1 MATVRVPSGPGEPS
15 NGEPGSLSAP
25 TPPAAGGLVTGAGVP
40 PTVGGLPAAGGGIT
54 GARSLRRMA
63 RAVTANRKATIGT
76 VLLTFFILVA
86 VFPGVI
92 AHDDPQAEIYPRL
105 LGLSS
110 RHLLGTTAFGQDM
123 FAQVVY
129 GTRPVLLIAFG
140 VGLLATIVAML
151 IGVAAAYLGGAWD
164 GTLNVITDVLLVI
177 PLFPL
182 LIIIGSYLHGAGTA
196 VMIAVIAATGW
207 SYTARQLRAQALS
220 LRNRDFLNAAKVR
233 GERRLYVI
241 VVEIIPT
248 MTSLLVAAFLTNA
261 LYAVLFSSS
270 LQFIGLGD
278 PNVTS
283 WGTMLYWAENN
294 EAFQTGQALWIIV
307 PGLCIVALGAAFA
320 LLNYAFDEIG
330 NPALR
335 PVRSMRVTRAGTVTT
350 PAARRRPRVKRT

>member
-1 MATVRVPSGPGEPS
+1 MAVAGTAGGPTVTGEPQGPGP
-15 NGEPGSLSAP
+15 A
-25 TPPAAGGLVTGAGVP
+25 PAAPAP
-40 PTVGGLPAAGGGIT
+40 AAVGGLLSAGGGIS
-54 GARSLRRMA
+54 GARSLSRMA
-63 RAVTANRKATIGT
+63 RAVTANRKATAGA
-76 VLLTFFILVA
+76 LLLLLFILVA
-86 VFPGVI
+86 AFPGVI
-92 AHDDPQAEIYPRL
+92 AHDDPNAEVYPRL
-105 LGLSS
+105 LGPSAQ
-110 RHLLGTTAFGQDM
+110 HLLGTTALGQDM

-140 VGLLATIVAML
+140 AGLGTTIIAML

-164 GTLNVITDVLLVI
+164 GVLNLITDVLLVI
-177 PLFPL
+177 PAFPL
-182 LIIIGSYLHGAGTA
+182 LIVIGSYLHGAGTG
-196 VMIAVIAATGW
+196 VMIAVITLISW
-207 SYTARQLRAQALS
+207 SYTARQLRSQALS
-220 LRNRDFLNAAKVR
+220 LRGREFLEAARVR
-233 GERRLYVI
+233 GERRLYIV

-294 EAFQTGQALWIIV
+294 EAFQVAPLWIIV

-335 PVRSMRVTRAGTVTT
+335 PARSLRRAG
-350 PAARRRPRVKRT
+350 AKRAG

>member
-1 MATVRVPSGPGEPS
+1 MATVRAPRGPGEPGS
-15 NGEPGSLSAP
+15 GEPGSLTAP
-25 TPPAAGGLVTGAGVP
+25 APPGGALTRGGAPAA
-40 PTVGGLPAAGGGIT
+40 VGGLPAAGGQIT

-63 RAVTANRKATIGT
+63 RAITANRKATAGV
-76 VLLTFFILVA
+76 VLLVIFILVA
-86 VFPGVI
+86 ALPGVI
-92 AHDDPQAEIYPRL
+92 AHDDPNASIYPRL

-110 RHLLGTTAFGQDM
+110 RHLLGTTALGQDM

-140 VGLLATIVAML
+140 VGLGATIVAML

-164 GTLNVITDVLLVI
+164 GVLGVLTDVLLVI

-196 VMIAVIAATGW
+196 VMIAVITLTGW

-220 LRNRDFLNAAKVR
+220 LRNRDFLEAARVR
-233 GERRLYVI
+233 GERRLYII

-283 WGTMLYWAENN
+283 WGTMLYWAQNN
-294 EAFQTGQALWIIV
+294 EAFQVAPLWIIV
-307 PGLCIVALGAAFA
+307 PGLCIVTLGAAFA

-335 PVRSMRVTRAGTVTT
+335 PVRSMRGH
-350 PAARRRPRVKRT
+350 RVKRVG